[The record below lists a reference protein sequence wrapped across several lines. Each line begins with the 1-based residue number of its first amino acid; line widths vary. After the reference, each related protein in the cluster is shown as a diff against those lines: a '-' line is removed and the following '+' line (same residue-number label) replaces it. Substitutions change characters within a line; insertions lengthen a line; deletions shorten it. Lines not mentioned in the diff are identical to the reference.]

1 MTKND
6 LERFSIMLTT
16 TFLSLF
22 SVSSWPE
29 ISWSIY
35 SIYTPPILQM
45 LLFIHIPKWLQL
57 DQTRLEI
64 GYFLIFQYLL
74 LIPWHTIFCMTY
86 IRKGRIIWRKN
97 ESDIALIALL
107 WKRMRIYRQGAKY
120 LLPSLVAIFVSFSRM
135 TSNSSSYAA
144 PPTS

>member
-1 MTKND
+1 MTKHD
-6 LERFSIMLTT
+6 LERFSIILTT

-45 LLFIHIPKWLQL
+45 LLFIHIPKWSQL
-57 DQTRLEI
+57 DQTRLDI
-64 GYFLIFQYLL
+64 FSYFSTCFLYLV
-74 LIPWHTIFCMTY
+74 TTRYSVTY
-86 IRKGRIIWRKN
+86 VRKGRIIWRRK

-107 WKRMRIYRQGAKY
+107 WRRMRIIHTRSEWELFKHTYIQLYHKMLNENMFCHY
-120 LLPSLVAIFVSFSRM
+120 PSFI
-135 TSNSSSYAA
+135 
-144 PPTS
+144 